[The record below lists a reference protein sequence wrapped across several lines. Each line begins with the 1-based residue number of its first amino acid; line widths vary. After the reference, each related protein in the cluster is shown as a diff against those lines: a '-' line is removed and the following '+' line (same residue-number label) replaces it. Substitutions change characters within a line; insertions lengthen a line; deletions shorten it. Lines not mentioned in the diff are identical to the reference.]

1 MTQGDQDVFRIGLIG
16 CGRISYRHGRAAAA
30 SDKARIAA
38 CCDLREAVAKEW
50 SAEYGCEAFY
60 TDFEEMIRVHDLDGL
75 ILVTWP
81 SQRREQIER
90 CLNAGARNILSEKAL
105 TITGQ
110 DALEIAELVESAGAV
125 LMEGFM
131 FRHHPLI
138 AKLERLVGAGKIG
151 RVDSVNATFS
161 TFDAE
166 DDDPTDPD
174 RNWRHDTE
182 RFGGAPWDITCY
194 AVNGANHFAS
204 VAAGGR
210 WTGLGVDGSS
220 EGIPADAGLMAARP
234 VRVFCSGSLSEKYG
248 TIFRQFGLIEYD
260 SGCIGVVESS
270 KQAYA
275 SQVLSITGS
284 EGRLYVKKAWAEYDD
299 TVIEHQ
305 YGRGLYDR
313 YEVPSADI
321 FRLQME
327 NFVDVARGVSE
338 PVVPLTQSVV
348 NMYTLE
354 ALATSVL
361 EHRPVDVELPATLV
375 ASSASSS

>member
-16 CGRISYRHGRAAAA
+16 CGGISYRHGRAGVA

-38 CCDLREAVAKEW
+38 CCDIREAVAEEW

-60 TDFEEMIRVHDLDGL
+60 TDFEEMIRVHDLDGVA
-75 ILVTWP
+75 LVTWP
-81 SQRREQIER
+81 SQHREQIER
-90 CLNAGARNILSEKAL
+90 CLNAGARNILCEKAL
-105 TITGQ
+105 TVTGQ
-110 DALEIAELVESAGAV
+110 DALEIAELVESADAV

-131 FRHHPLI
+131 YRHHPLM
-138 AKLERLVGAGKIG
+138 ARLERLVGTGKIG

-161 TFDAE
+161 NFDPE
-166 DDDPTDPD
+166 EDDPTDPD
-174 RNWRHDTE
+174 RNWSRDTA
-182 RFGGAPWDITCY
+182 RAGGTPWNTLCY
-194 AVNGANHFAS
+194 AVNAANHFAS

-210 WTGLGVDGSS
+210 WTGHGVNGNS
-220 EGIPADAGLMAARP
+220 EGITADAGLMAARP
-234 VRVFCSGSLSEKYG
+234 VRVFCSGRLSEKYG

-260 SGCIGVVESS
+260 SGCIGIVESS
-270 KQAYA
+270 SQAYTSEA
-275 SQVLSITGS
+275 LSITGS
-284 EGRLYVKKAWAEYDD
+284 EGRLCVKRAWRPYDD
-299 TVIEHQ
+299 TIIEHQ
-305 YGRGLYDR
+305 YGRRLYDR

-354 ALATSVL
+354 ALTTSVL

-375 ASSASSS
+375 ASA

>member
-1 MTQGDQDVFRIGLIG
+1 
-16 CGRISYRHGRAAAA
+16 
-30 SDKARIAA
+30 
-38 CCDLREAVAKEW
+38 
-50 SAEYGCEAFY
+50 
-60 TDFEEMIRVHDLDGL
+60 
-75 ILVTWP
+75 
-81 SQRREQIER
+81 
-90 CLNAGARNILSEKAL
+90 
-105 TITGQ
+105 
-110 DALEIAELVESAGAV
+110 
-125 LMEGFM
+125 
-131 FRHHPLI
+131 
-138 AKLERLVGAGKIG
+138 
-151 RVDSVNATFS
+151 
-161 TFDAE
+161 
-166 DDDPTDPD
+166 
-174 RNWRHDTE
+174 
-182 RFGGAPWDITCY
+182 
-194 AVNGANHFAS
+194 
-204 VAAGGR
+204 
-210 WTGLGVDGSS
+210 
-220 EGIPADAGLMAARP
+220 MAARP

-305 YGRGLYDR
+305 YGSRLYDR

-354 ALATSVL
+354 ALTTSVL

>member
-1 MTQGDQDVFRIGLIG
+1 MTQGNQEVFRLGLIG
-16 CGRISYRHGRAAAA
+16 CGGISYRHGRAGVA

-38 CCDLREAVAKEW
+38 CCDIREAVAKEW

-60 TDFEEMIRVHDLDGL
+60 TDFEEMIRVHDLDGVA
-75 ILVTWP
+75 LVTWP
-81 SQRREQIER
+81 SQHREQIER
-90 CLNAGARNILSEKAL
+90 CLNAGARNILCEKAL
-105 TITGQ
+105 TVTGQ

-131 FRHHPLI
+131 YRHHPLM

-161 TFDAE
+161 NFDPE
-166 DDDPTDPD
+166 EDDPTDPN
-174 RNWRHDTE
+174 RNWSHDTE
-182 RFGGAPWDITCY
+182 RAGGTPWNTLCY
-194 AVNGANHFAS
+194 AVNAANHFAS

-210 WTGLGVDGSS
+210 WTGLGVYGSS
-220 EGIPADAGLMAARP
+220 EGIPADGGLMAARP
-234 VRVFCSGSLSEKYG
+234 LRVFCSGKLSEKYG

-260 SGCIGVVESS
+260 SGCIGIVESS
-270 KQAYA
+270 RQAYTSEA
-275 SQVLSITGS
+275 LSITGS
-284 EGRLYVKKAWAEYDD
+284 EGRLHVKRAWRPYED

-305 YGRGLYDR
+305 YGRRLYDR

-327 NFVDVARGVSE
+327 NFVDVARGVSQ
-338 PVVPLTQSVV
+338 PVVPLTQSVG

-354 ALATSVL
+354 ALTTSVL

-375 ASSASSS
+375 ASA

>member
-151 RVDSVNATFS
+151 RVDSVNARSAPSMPRRMIQQTRI
-161 TFDAE
+161 E
-166 DDDPTDPD
+166 I
-174 RNWRHDTE
+174 
-182 RFGGAPWDITCY
+182 GG
-194 AVNGANHFAS
+194 
-204 VAAGGR
+204 
-210 WTGLGVDGSS
+210 
-220 EGIPADAGLMAARP
+220 M
-234 VRVFCSGSLSEKYG
+234 
-248 TIFRQFGLIEYD
+248 
-260 SGCIGVVESS
+260 
-270 KQAYA
+270 
-275 SQVLSITGS
+275 
-284 EGRLYVKKAWAEYDD
+284 
-299 TVIEHQ
+299 
-305 YGRGLYDR
+305 
-313 YEVPSADI
+313 
-321 FRLQME
+321 
-327 NFVDVARGVSE
+327 
-338 PVVPLTQSVV
+338 TQSVSAGPHGISPA
-348 NMYTLE
+348 MRST
-354 ALATSVL
+354 ARIIS
-361 EHRPVDVELPATLV
+361 HRSRQGVGGPGLVSTAAAREFLPTPV
-375 ASSASSS
+375 

>member
-1 MTQGDQDVFRIGLIG
+1 MVAPPPRRI
-16 CGRISYRHGRAAAA
+16 RHG
-30 SDKARIAA
+30 IAA

-110 DALEIAELVESAGAV
+110 DALEIAELVKSAGAV

-166 DDDPTDPD
+166 EDDPTDPD
-174 RNWRHDTE
+174 RNWRYDTE

-204 VAAGGR
+204 VAAGRSVDRAWCRRQQRGNSCR
-210 WTGLGVDGSS
+210 RRSDGGSTG
-220 EGIPADAGLMAARP
+220 ARLLQRKFEREVWHDFP
-234 VRVFCSGSLSEKYG
+234 SIR
-248 TIFRQFGLIEYD
+248 IDRIRQW
-260 SGCIGVVESS
+260 
-270 KQAYA
+270 
-275 SQVLSITGS
+275 
-284 EGRLYVKKAWAEYDD
+284 LYWRRRK
-299 TVIEHQ
+299 
-305 YGRGLYDR
+305 
-313 YEVPSADI
+313 
-321 FRLQME
+321 
-327 NFVDVARGVSE
+327 
-338 PVVPLTQSVV
+338 
-348 NMYTLE
+348 
-354 ALATSVL
+354 
-361 EHRPVDVELPATLV
+361 
-375 ASSASSS
+375 

>member
-1 MTQGDQDVFRIGLIG
+1 MTQGDLDVFRIGLIG
-16 CGRISYRHGRAAAA
+16 CGGISYRHGRAGVA

-38 CCDLREAVAKEW
+38 CCDIREAVAKEW

-60 TDFEEMIRVHDLDGL
+60 TDFEEMIRVHDLDGVA
-75 ILVTWP
+75 LVTWP
-81 SQRREQIER
+81 SQHREQIER
-90 CLNAGARNILSEKAL
+90 CLNAGARNILCEKAL
-105 TITGQ
+105 TVTGQ

-131 FRHHPLI
+131 YRHHPLM
-138 AKLERLVGAGKIG
+138 ARLERLVGAGKIG
-151 RVDSVNATFS
+151 RVDSVSATFS
-161 TFDAE
+161 NFDPE
-166 DDDPTDPD
+166 EDDPTDPD
-174 RNWRHDTE
+174 RNWSHDTA
-182 RFGGAPWDITCY
+182 RAGGTPWNTLCY
-194 AVNGANHFAS
+194 AVNAANHFAS

-210 WTGLGVDGSS
+210 WTGLGVNRSS

-234 VRVFCSGSLSEKYG
+234 VRVFCSGKLSEKYG

-260 SGCIGVVESS
+260 SGCIGIVESS
-270 KQAYA
+270 SQAYTSEA
-275 SQVLSITGS
+275 LSITGS
-284 EGRLYVKKAWAEYDD
+284 EGRLNVKRAWRPYDD

-305 YGRGLYDR
+305 YGRRLYDR
-313 YEVPSADI
+313 YEVPSPDI

-338 PVVPLTQSVV
+338 PVVPLMQSVV

-354 ALATSVL
+354 ALTTSVL

-375 ASSASSS
+375 ASAASSS